1 MGIAQPALSKL
12 IQQLERDV
20 GAALL
25 VRSTRRVELT
35 TAGKVFL
42 AEVAEIVERT
52 ELSVEMAR
60 RAARGVNGELKVAY
74 TDFAINGRLPHVLR
88 QFNAAHPN
96 LYLDLVFMPT
106 LHQHEALLRRT
117 IDIGFLYG
125 VSTQEMTSSLTFDEN
140 EYVALLP
147 EHHPLAARE
156 TLTLGELRNEKF
168 VFGTGDS
175 WAIFRKQVFSECRKR
190 DFFPDISLEATNS
203 DGIFGLVIA
212 GAGVAIYSSC
222 IGKRP
227 RQGLAVRRLSDLSE
241 KLPITAVW
249 ERGNKSAELETF
261 LRFLRRGPGKVT
273 AEELSAPSPA

>member
-1 MGIAQPALSKL
+1 
-12 IQQLERDV
+12 
-20 GAALL
+20 
-25 VRSTRRVELT
+25 
-35 TAGKVFL
+35 
-42 AEVAEIVERT
+42 
-52 ELSVEMAR
+52 
-60 RAARGVNGELKVAY
+60 
-74 TDFAINGRLPHVLR
+74 
-88 QFNAAHPN
+88 
-96 LYLDLVFMPT
+96 
-106 LHQHEALLRRT
+106 
-117 IDIGFLYG
+117 
-125 VSTQEMTSSLTFDEN
+125 MTSSLTFDEN

-249 ERGNKSAELETF
+249 GARNKSAELETF
-261 LRFLRRGPGKVT
+261 LVSCGAVRARSRPRNCRRRPRLESPRVAPPPALRPKGPASALRRIGRPLPRPGTEHCSRSVGRGG
-273 AEELSAPSPA
+273 ARAPSSLGDRRKTKPSPLGIRNKILCR